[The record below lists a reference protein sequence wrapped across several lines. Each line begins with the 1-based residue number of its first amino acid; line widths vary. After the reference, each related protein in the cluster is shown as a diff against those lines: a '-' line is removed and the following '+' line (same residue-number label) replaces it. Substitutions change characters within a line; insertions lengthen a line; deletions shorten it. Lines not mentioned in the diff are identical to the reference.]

1 MSKMMMNFH
10 AEVFYDLIWQNI
22 QPGNKFILNL
32 KCSLTL
38 IKINGLPKHMLELGQ
53 KTECV
58 EVL

>member
-38 IKINGLPKHMLELGQ
+38 IKINGLPKHMLELG
-53 KTECV
+53 
-58 EVL
+58 